1 VQLLTTYRTA
11 FADLVSNHQARIAG
25 ANGVLNPQ
33 VKIIADGLHQLLSR
47 PSSLRDALAPCV
59 KGIGQFSEGVRARN
73 HVLAGKINRLPRNP
87 RRR

>member
-33 VKIIADGLHQLLSR
+33 VKIIADGLHQLH
-47 PSSLRDALAPCV
+47 
-59 KGIGQFSEGVRARN
+59 
-73 HVLAGKINRLPRNP
+73 HVS
-87 RRR
+87 